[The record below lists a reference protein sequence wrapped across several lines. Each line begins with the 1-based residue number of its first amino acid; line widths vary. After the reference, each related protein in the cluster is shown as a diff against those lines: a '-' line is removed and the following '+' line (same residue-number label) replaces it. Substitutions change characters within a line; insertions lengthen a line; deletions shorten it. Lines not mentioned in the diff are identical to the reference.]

1 MAVVVLG
8 GTGLVGRHL
17 VDALAAAGEQVVA
30 TFHRRPAGDAGAAD
44 WRPCDLRQP
53 GSMTSL
59 LEKASCAVLCA
70 GVLATSSMLRI
81 DPAAPVVDTLRIAIN
96 VLEAAAAVRLPRLVV
111 VSSCTVYPP
120 ATGRPATESD
130 MAVGNPPE
138 QWFGVGWMHRY
149 VEQQL
154 RWYVEQLER
163 IGSAV
168 ALRPTLVYG
177 RYGDF
182 SGTTGHFVP
191 TLVAKVVERERP
203 IEVWGDGEQ
212 TRNLLHGRDLARALL
227 AARAAALPAYAAFNV
242 TSPRDVS
249 VNELLRE
256 LIDLDGF
263 ASADIRHDL
272 SKPTGPASLQ
282 VSGAAFREATGWE
295 TSMSLRDGLADAI
308 AWYRTTR
315 KA

>member
-17 VDALAAAGEQVVA
+17 VDALAAASQSDLMVA
-30 TFHRRPAGDAGAAD
+30 
-44 WRPCDLRQP
+44 
-53 GSMTSL
+53 
-59 LEKASCAVLCA
+59 
-70 GVLATSSMLRI
+70 
-81 DPAAPVVDTLRIAIN
+81 
-96 VLEAAAAVRLPRLVV
+96 
-111 VSSCTVYPP
+111 
-120 ATGRPATESD
+120 
-130 MAVGNPPE
+130 NPPD
-138 QWFGVGWMHRY
+138 QWFGVGWMHRC

-154 RWYVEQLER
+154 RWYVEQLGR
-163 IGSAV
+163 IGRAV

-182 SGTTGHFVP
+182 FGVTGHFVP

-212 TRNLLHGRDLARALL
+212 TRNLLHGSDLARALL
-227 AARAAALPAYAAFNV
+227 AARAATLPACAAFNV
-242 TSPRDVS
+242 ASPRDVS
-249 VNELLRE
+249 VNEVLRE
-256 LIDLDGF
+256 LLDLDGF
-263 ASADIRHDL
+263 ADADIRHDL
-272 SKPTGPASLQ
+272 SRATGPASLQ
-282 VSGAAFREATGWE
+282 ASGAAFREATGWE